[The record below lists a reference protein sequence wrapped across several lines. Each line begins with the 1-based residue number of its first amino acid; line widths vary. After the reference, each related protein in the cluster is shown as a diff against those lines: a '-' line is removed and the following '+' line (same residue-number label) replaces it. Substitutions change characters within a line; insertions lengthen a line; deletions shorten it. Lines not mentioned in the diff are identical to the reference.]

1 MKTIKYSI
9 LTLFFYQV
17 ILGSPALVFSEA
29 NMTDLQQKMAA
40 ISLLQNQLN
49 QRKTKAIEIREKLY
63 GHLSTLGSEVKI
75 ISAQKKITTFKDAQA
90 HPRVLHNLQLY
101 GEVHSY
107 IDQINQKIRYYQI
120 GLDKLDY
127 LYQSADDHLKIINT
141 LTHLK
146 IEALL
151 TQIDMV
157 IQTYL
162 PEAHRI
168 LISLDN
174 LDISD
179 ATTVWNQMIR
189 GAS

>member
-1 MKTIKYSI
+1 
-9 LTLFFYQV
+9 
-17 ILGSPALVFSEA
+17 
-29 NMTDLQQKMAA
+29 MTDLQQKMAE

-49 QRKTKAIEIREKLY
+49 QRKNNAIEIRKKLY
-63 GHLSTLGSEVKI
+63 GHLSTLGSEVKAI
-75 ISAQKKITTFKDAQA
+75 AAQKKITTFKSAQA
-90 HPRVLHNLQLY
+90 HPRVLHNLKLY
-101 GEVHSY
+101 GEVQSY
-107 IDQINQKIRYYQI
+107 IDQINQKIRFYQI

-127 LYQSADDHLKIINT
+127 LYQGADDDLKIINT

-179 ATTVWNQMIR
+179 AKTVWNQIIR
-189 GAS
+189 DAS

>member
-9 LTLFFYQV
+9 LVLLFYRV
-17 ILGSPALVFSEA
+17 IFGSSALVFSEA
-29 NMTDLQQKMAA
+29 NIPDLQQKMAE
-40 ISLLQNQLN
+40 ISLLQNQLS
-49 QRKTKAIEIREKLY
+49 QRKTNAIEIREKLY
-63 GHLSTLGSEVKI
+63 GHLSTLGSEVKTI
-75 ISAQKKITTFKDAQA
+75 AAQKKITTFKGVQA

-101 GEVHSY
+101 GEIQSY

-127 LYQSADDHLKIINT
+127 LYQCADDNLKIINT

-146 IEALL
+146 IEAFL
-151 TQIDMV
+151 TQIDII

-179 ATTVWNQMIR
+179 AKTVWNQIIQ
-189 GAS
+189 GTS

>member
-1 MKTIKYSI
+1 MKAIKYSI
-9 LTLFFYQV
+9 LALLFYRIIF
-17 ILGSPALVFSEA
+17 GSPTLVFSEA
-29 NMTDLQQKMAA
+29 NTTDLQQKMAE

-49 QRKTKAIEIREKLY
+49 QRKTNAIEIREKLY
-63 GHLSTLGSEVKI
+63 GHLSTLGSEVKTI
-75 ISAQKKITTFKDAQA
+75 AAKKKITTFKSAQA
-90 HPRVLHNLQLY
+90 HPRILHNLQLY
-101 GEVHSY
+101 GEVQSY
-107 IDQINQKIRYYQI
+107 IDLIDQKIRYYQI

-127 LYQSADDHLKIINT
+127 LYQCADDDLKIINT

-151 TQIDMV
+151 TQIDIV

-174 LDISD
+174 LDIS
-179 ATTVWNQMIR
+179 AAKTVWNQMLR
-189 GAS
+189 DAS

>member
-1 MKTIKYSI
+1 MI
-9 LTLFFYQV
+9 
-17 ILGSPALVFSEA
+17 
-29 NMTDLQQKMAA
+29 DLQQKMAE
-40 ISLLQNQLN
+40 INLLQNQLN
-49 QRKTKAIEIREKLY
+49 QRKNNAVEIREKLY
-63 GHLSTLGSEVKI
+63 GHLSILGSEIKTI
-75 ISAQKKITTFKDAQA
+75 AAQKKIETFKGAQA

-101 GEVHSY
+101 GEVQSY

-127 LYQSADDHLKIINT
+127 LYQCADDDLKIINT

-146 IEALL
+146 IEALV

-174 LDISD
+174 LNIGD
-179 ATTVWNQMIR
+179 AKTVWSQMIR
-189 GAS
+189 DAS